1 MVPAPLETPR
11 GWASPATTLRPGPA
25 LTAGT
30 NARAM
35 SDPQEPAPAAV
46 HRPRVARGAPGKTH
60 CPLCLGLFK
69 TPRLLPCLHTVCTS
83 CLEKLELFSVGD
95 ARGGASDRS
104 PAGSAL
110 LDLGPRAG
118 ILCPVCDAQV
128 DLPAGGVKA
137 LTIDHLALNDVLLES
152 QSGDGPGAACD
163 LCNDKGVEKRCQT
176 CKANLCQFCCQAHR
190 RQKKTTDHIMVDLDE
205 QQQWRTGKPALC
217 SAHPAEELRLFCE
230 LCERPVCRACATA
243 EHQGHPCEDAGRA
256 VHRHGDTLRALL
268 RTARP
273 RLRALDEALARV
285 QAGDTALR
293 EQVQAV
299 AAEVRAFSEGHIAA
313 IEEHRDRLL
322 RQLAGQG
329 ARRERALRLQSA
341 QLQQLRADVHA
352 GVEFA
357 EHLLASGSDL
367 AVLVTKG
374 VVVARLRALS
384 QADCSVRPGGH
395 PPIRFCPQEKA
406 GQCRGYQV
414 FGALDAQEVDPAR
427 CILQGEDLHKAREKQ
442 TSSFTL
448 LCKDATGES
457 LGRGGDHISVA
468 VVPKDK
474 KDGPV
479 RTMVQDNKDGTY
491 NVSYTPKEPGIYTV
505 WVCVE
510 EQHVQGS
517 PFTVTVKRK
526 RHPHS
531 GVFHCCT
538 FCSSGGQKAVR
549 CACGGTMPGGYLGCG
564 HGHKGHPG
572 RPHWSC
578 CGKFAEKS
586 ECTRGAGS
594 GTPRSLLRTVV
605 L

>member
-1 MVPAPLETPR
+1 
-11 GWASPATTLRPGPA
+11 
-25 LTAGT
+25 
-30 NARAM
+30 M
-35 SDPQEPAPAAV
+35 SDPRVPAQPSV
-46 HRPRVARGAPGKTH
+46 LKPPREAAPGKTH

-69 TPRLLPCLHTVCTS
+69 TPRLLPCLHTVCTT
-83 CLEKLELFSVGD
+83 CLEKLEPFSVGD
-95 ARGGASDRS
+95 ARAGGSDASS
-104 PAGSAL
+104 EGSGL
-110 LDLGPRAG
+110 LDFGPRVG

-137 LTIDHLALNDVLLES
+137 LTIDHLALNDVMLES
-152 QSGDGPGAACD
+152 QSGDGPRLACD
-163 LCNDKGVEKRCQT
+163 LCGDRGVEKRCQT
-176 CKANLCQFCCQAHR
+176 CKANLCHFCCQAHR
-190 RQKKTTDHIMVDLDE
+190 RQKKTAEHAVVELDE
-205 QQQWRTGKPALC
+205 PGRRAGKPAPC
-217 SAHPAEELRLFCE
+217 PAHPAEELRLFCE
-230 LCERPVCRACATA
+230 LCERPVCGACAA
-243 EHQGHPCEDAGRA
+243 GEHRGHPCEDAGRA
-256 VHRHGDTLRALL
+256 VHRHGDALRALL
-268 RTARP
+268 RGARP

-285 QAGDTALR
+285 RGRDTALR
-293 EQVQAV
+293 ERVKAV
-299 AAEVRAFSEGHIAA
+299 AAEVRACSDGHIAA
-313 IEEHRDRLL
+313 IQEHRDRLL
-322 RQLAGQG
+322 RQLAALG

-341 QLQQLRADVHA
+341 QLEQLRADVSA

-384 QADCSVRPGGH
+384 QADCNARPAGH
-395 PPIRFCPQEKA
+395 PHIRFCPQEKA

-414 FGALDAQEVDPAR
+414 YGALDAQEVDPAR

-448 LCKDATGES
+448 LCKDAAGES
-457 LGRGGDHISVA
+457 LSRGGDHISVA

-474 KDGPV
+474 KDSPV

-517 PFTVTVKRK
+517 PFTVTVRR
-526 RHPHS
+526 RHRTHS

-586 ECTRGAGS
+586 ECTHGAGP
-594 GTPRSLLRTVV
+594 GAPRNLLRTVA